1 MFYEP
6 DIAVIGGGPAGLMAA
21 LTAAEVGAKVLLLE
35 RDGHLGGQ
43 LVEQTHKFFG
53 SEKQHASVRGIAIA
67 KLLENELHDLQD
79 RVSLWQIGRASC
91 RERV

>member
-21 LTAAEVGAKVLLLE
+21 LTAAKAGAKVLLME

-43 LVEQTHKFFG
+43 LVK
-53 SEKQHASVRGIAIA
+53 
-67 KLLENELHDLQD
+67 
-79 RVSLWQIGRASC
+79 RAH
-91 RERV
+91 